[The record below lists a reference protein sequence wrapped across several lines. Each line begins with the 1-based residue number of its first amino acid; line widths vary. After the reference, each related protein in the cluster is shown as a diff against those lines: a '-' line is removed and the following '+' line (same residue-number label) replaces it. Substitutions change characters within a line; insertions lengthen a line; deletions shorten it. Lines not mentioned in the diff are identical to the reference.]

1 MGCYFSLRDG
11 KSRSLRP
18 TARWQRQRILVGV
31 EGCVVPSVRACDD
44 ADIDYTFAQVA
55 MKEASVDYNC
65 NCGGMSSA
73 VGSFAVDEQIVS
85 VRVDDVT
92 LRIFDTK
99 TQKLFSSF
107 SACRGMAVHFRKAN
121 YKFPESLAP
130 PHLFGWAPQT
140 TKVET
145 GAAGRRLLTGAT
157 TFGRDSKSA
166 EDTRF
171 MPALKVAAPLNAC
184 RPSSQRIDDRVSARR
199 RSTPALHITRRV
211 SA

>member
-99 TQKLFSSF
+99 TQKLFSPL
-107 SACRGMAVHFRKAN
+107 SACPGGCR
-121 YKFPESLAP
+121 
-130 PHLFGWAPQT
+130 
-140 TKVET
+140 
-145 GAAGRRLLTGAT
+145 
-157 TFGRDSKSA
+157 
-166 EDTRF
+166 
-171 MPALKVAAPLNAC
+171 ALSEGKLQIPGISGTAAPIRLGAPNYE
-184 RPSSQRIDDRVSARR
+184 S
-199 RSTPALHITRRV
+199 
-211 SA
+211 